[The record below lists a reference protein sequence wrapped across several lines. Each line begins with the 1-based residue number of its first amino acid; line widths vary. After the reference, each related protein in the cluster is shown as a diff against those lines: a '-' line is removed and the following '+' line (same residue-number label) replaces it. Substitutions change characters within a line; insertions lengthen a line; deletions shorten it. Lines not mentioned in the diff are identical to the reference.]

1 MVSQYDSRIQVRIG
15 EATQSDNAV
24 VKVISFLGFVFLPG
38 TFLSVCPPPTLLRG
52 CQQANTR

>member
-15 EATQSDNAV
+15 KATQSDNAV

-38 TFLSVCPPPTLLRG
+38 TFLSVCPPPTY
-52 CQQANTR
+52 